1 MPGRHLIFPLHA
13 IQRMFERHINHSEV
27 HSALELGEVIEDY
40 PKDTPYPS
48 PLVLGWCGA
57 RPLHIV
63 LAAHAEAQ
71 ESIIITVHESDPR
84 QGEPGF
90 RRRKT

>member
-1 MPGRHLIFPLHA
+1 MPGQRLVFRLHA
-13 IQRMFERHINHSEV
+13 IQRMFERHISEAEV
-27 HSALELGEVIEDY
+27 HVALAHGEVIEDY

-48 PLVLGWCGA
+48 QLVLGWCGA

-63 LAAHAEAQ
+63 IASDAEDR
-71 ESIIITVHESDPR
+71 EGIIITVDEPDPC
-84 QGEPGF
+84 QWEPGF